1 MTPQTPEDFLR
12 FLEEQRG
19 EYGRGAPDKVKEME
33 RLAASIGTDPSVE
46 LAVLERLAHSMAGA
60 GGTFGFEELGTAAKA
75 VERSVQRLREAGEA
89 ATAAQGEEVRG
100 AIRHLK
106 TKLPGA

>member
-1 MTPQTPEDFLR
+1 MTQTPEDFLR

-19 EYGRGAPDKVKEME
+19 EYGRGVPAKVSEME
-33 RLAASIGTDPSVE
+33 RLAAGIGTDPTVE

-75 VERSVQRLREAGEA
+75 LERSVQRLRESGEA
-89 ATAAQGEEVRG
+89 ATAAQREEILG

-106 TKLPGA
+106 TKLPRA